1 MKKYFVS
8 TPSRICLFGE
18 HQDYLGLEVI
28 ACAIN
33 LRFRAE
39 ITRRN
44 DKIVQIQIK
53 DEKYSSFEHDQSSYQ
68 SYSIDLS
75 KPIQYENNR
84 DYFKSSLN
92 ILIKN
97 GYPIEGGFD
106 IKMDSEIP
114 IGKGMCSS
122 STMIVVFLKSILEA
136 IESPDRACPEKIAEL
151 AFAAEVA
158 EFQEPGGKMDHYASA
173 MGGLVNIDFGNNS
186 TVVSPMHN
194 PVNGCFLL
202 FDSMEQKDT
211 TRVLAESKI
220 PTMRALKQLQP
231 YGITSVRDFW
241 QDQEKLQL
249 LKKLEP
255 FERRKLQ
262 ANINNYIILQDA
274 KKLINNHFDNQSLG
288 RLLYEHHENL
298 RDGLGISTS
307 RIEQILDC
315 AMQSGALGG
324 KINGS
329 GGGGC
334 CYVYAERGKA
344 ETILEQVQKL
354 GYPGKTI
361 IPDSGVRLDKTE
373 EVTR

>member
-28 ACAIN
+28 ACAID

-39 ITRRN
+39 ITRRE
-44 DKIVQIQIK
+44 DKTVRIQIK

-68 SYSIDLS
+68 DYIIDLS
-75 KPIQYENNR
+75 KPIRYENNR

-92 ILIKN
+92 ILMKN
-97 GYPIEGGFD
+97 GYPIESGFD

-122 STMIVVFLKSILEA
+122 STMIVVFLKAILEA
-136 IESPDRACPEKIAEL
+136 IESPDRNCPEKIAEL

-173 MGGLVNIDFGNNS
+173 IGGLVNIDFGNNS
-186 TVVSPMHN
+186 TSVFPMNN
-194 PVNGCFLL
+194 PVDGCFLL

-211 TRVLAESKI
+211 TRVLAESKL
-220 PTMRALKQLQP
+220 PTLRALEQLQP
-231 YGITSVRDFW
+231 YKISSVRDFW
-241 QDQEKLQL
+241 QDQEKLKL
-249 LKKLEP
+249 LEHLEN
-255 FERRKLQ
+255 FERQKLQ

-274 KKLINNHFDNQSLG
+274 KKLISNRFDNQAFG

-298 RDGLGISTS
+298 RDGLGISTPK
-307 RIEQILDC
+307 IEQILDC

-334 CYVYAERGKA
+334 CYVYAVRGKA
-344 ETILEQVQKL
+344 GTILEQVQKL
-354 GYPGKTI
+354 GYPGKVI
-361 IPDSGVRLDKTE
+361 VPDSGVRLDKTE
-373 EVTR
+373 EVSQ